1 MTSRSQ
7 RRTRVFALLAS
18 VTVLGGCA
26 LASPITPSST
36 EASQPSTDSGTLV
49 SIFELEL
56 GACLLDRQQPEEADV
71 DVVEVV
77 PCEEPHDSELFARLA
92 VSEDSFP
99 GTDYLIREGGSR
111 CQSAFN
117 DFIGVDFS
125 ASVFDFTFYYPTP
138 SSWVDGDRSIFC
150 LAHEPGVQRTGSLL
164 GVAR

>member
-1 MTSRSQ
+1 MITSSAALSA
-7 RRTRVFALLAS
+7 RVVALLAS
-18 VTVLGGCA
+18 VALLSGCA
-26 LASPITPSST
+26 LASSITPSST
-36 EASQPSTDSGTLV
+36 EATPTDSTGTLV

-56 GACLLDRQQPEEADV
+56 GACVLDRERPDGADV

-92 VSEDSFP
+92 VTEDSFP
-99 GTDYLIREGGSR
+99 GADYLIREGGTR
-111 CQSAFN
+111 CQSAFA

-125 ASVFDFTFYYPTP
+125 ESVYDFTFYYPTP

-164 GVAR
+164 GAER

>member
-1 MTSRSQ
+1 MNISSAALSA
-7 RRTRVFALLAS
+7 RVVALLAS
-18 VTVLGGCA
+18 VALLSSCA
-26 LASPITPSST
+26 LASSITPPST
-36 EASQPSTDSGTLV
+36 EATPPDSTGTLV

-56 GACLLDRQQPEEADV
+56 GACVLDRQRPDGADV

-92 VSEDSFP
+92 VTEDSFP
-99 GTDYLIREGGSR
+99 GADYLIREGGTR
-111 CQSAFN
+111 CQSAFA

-125 ASVFDFTFYYPTP
+125 ESVYDFTFYYPTP

-164 GVAR
+164 GAER